1 MVAIQLTSGRQK
13 KLLTMKTKVKSTTI
27 EGFKAV
33 EFMREARDKISVDIQ
48 DMNFEE
54 IKKYFEKRKNEKK
67 AQSEE

>member
-1 MVAIQLTSGRQK
+1 
-13 KLLTMKTKVKSTTI
+13 MKTKVKSTTI